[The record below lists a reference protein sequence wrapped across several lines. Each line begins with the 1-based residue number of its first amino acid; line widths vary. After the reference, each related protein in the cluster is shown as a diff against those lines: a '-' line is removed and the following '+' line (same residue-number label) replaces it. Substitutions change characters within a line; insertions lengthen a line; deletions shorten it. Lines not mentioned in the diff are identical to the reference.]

1 MIFSWKGP
9 FRTISSPTLLWQAW
23 GISTIISGCTK
34 PHPISFWMDFRME
47 FLGST
52 TSLCQCLITRSFVLM
67 SNAVHDFTGQW
78 GEAERSVVSRVLV
91 IELFKDGCC
100 FPFLQSLGMLTAVTS
115 QKWWRVAWQLQL
127 QNFLRTLGFMSLG
140 SMDLHMSRFLW
151 QSWIWSSLIIGGT
164 SFLQSLPHL
173 I

>member
-91 IELFKDGCC
+91 IELFKDGCYV
-100 FPFLQSLGMLTAVTS
+100 FLFSSHWGCWLLWLLKNDGEWLGNYNCKVSSGPWDSCLWVPWTYICPGSSGSLES
-115 QKWWRVAWQLQL
+115 
-127 QNFLRTLGFMSLG
+127 
-140 SMDLHMSRFLW
+140 DLL
-151 QSWIWSSLIIGGT
+151 L
-164 SFLQSLPHL
+164 
-173 I
+173 